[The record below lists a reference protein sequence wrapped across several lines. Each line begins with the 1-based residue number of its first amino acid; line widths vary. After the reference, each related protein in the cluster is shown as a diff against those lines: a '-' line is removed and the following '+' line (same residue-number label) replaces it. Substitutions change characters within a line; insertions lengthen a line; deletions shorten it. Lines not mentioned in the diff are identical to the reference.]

1 MTIPEAIDIVSDG
14 SHVVSPQRDKGGK
27 LTHLVITRRDG
38 APLIQVFGHPDHGQ
52 HMVIIHG
59 DDAELQRVIDAAR
72 R

>member
-1 MTIPEAIDIVSDG
+1 
-14 SHVVSPQRDKGGK
+14 VSPQRDKGGK